1 MSLSE
6 NAYYKAVAK
15 IQYEGAKGK
24 LKSRRDEY
32 IVEGIS
38 PTDVEAKVTK
48 ELEGYDFEIASITQT
63 KIVGIL
69 R

>member
-6 NAYYKAVAK
+6 NAYYKCVAK
-15 IQYEGAKGK
+15 LAYEGAKGK
-24 LKSRRDEY
+24 MKTRRDEY

-38 PTDVEAKVTK
+38 PTDVEAKITK
-48 ELEGYDFEIASITQT
+48 ELEGYDFEIAAITQT
-63 KIVGIL
+63 KIVSII

>member
-6 NAYYKAVAK
+6 NAFYKCVAK
-15 IQYEGAKGK
+15 IQYEGNKGK
-24 LKSRRDEY
+24 MKTRRDEY

-38 PTDVEAKVTK
+38 PTDVEAKITK
-48 ELEGYDFEIASITQT
+48 ELEGYDFEIAQITLT
-63 KIVGIL
+63 KIISIV